1 VALGTFVLTAAL
13 YVAIPKGFF
22 PTQDTGV
29 IQGITEAPESISFR
43 AMSERQQALAQEILK
58 DPDVD
63 SLSSFIGVDG
73 INTTLNSGRILI
85 NLKAHAQR
93 KTDIVGVIRRLKE
106 TTARVGGITLYMQ
119 PVQDLTIDVM
129 ISRNQYQFIVQDANP
144 AELSEWVPRIMD
156 KLEGLPQLA
165 DVATDLSARGLSAYI
180 DIDRDTAGRFG
191 ITPAT
196 IDNALY
202 DAFGQRI
209 VSTIF
214 TNTNQKRVIL
224 EADPQ
229 LKASLDSL
237 STIYLPSSTGGGQ
250 VPLNVV
256 ARVREETAPL
266 QIGHLGQFPAATVSF
281 NLAPGYSLGEAVT
294 AIKQAQAEL
303 GVPQSV
309 ITNFQGAALAFQSSL
324 TNELLLILA
333 AIVTVYIVLG
343 VLYESF
349 IHPLTILST
358 LPSAGIGALL
368 ALMIAGDDLTIIAII
383 GIILLI
389 GIVKKNAIMMI
400 DFALDEQRHKGKS
413 PREAIYQACLLRFRP
428 ILMTT
433 MAAMLGA
440 LPLMVGTG
448 VGSELRHPLGVAIVG
463 GLLVSQVLTL
473 FTTPVIYL
481 WFDRLA
487 ARLSGEAGQSGAAP
501 EGAVP

>member
-1 VALGTFVLTAAL
+1 
-13 YVAIPKGFF
+13 
-22 PTQDTGV
+22 
-29 IQGITEAPESISFR
+29 
-43 AMSERQQALAQEILK
+43 
-58 DPDVD
+58 
-63 SLSSFIGVDG
+63 
-73 INTTLNSGRILI
+73 
-85 NLKAHAQR
+85 
-93 KTDIVGVIRRLKE
+93 
-106 TTARVGGITLYMQ
+106 
-119 PVQDLTIDVM
+119 
-129 ISRNQYQFIVQDANP
+129 
-144 AELSEWVPRIMD
+144 
-156 KLEGLPQLA
+156 
-165 DVATDLSARGLSAYI
+165 
-180 DIDRDTAGRFG
+180 
-191 ITPAT
+191 
-196 IDNALY
+196 
-202 DAFGQRI
+202 
-209 VSTIF
+209 
-214 TNTNQKRVIL
+214 VIL

-237 STIYLPSSTGGGQ
+237 NTIYLPSSTGGGQ

-256 ARVREETAPL
+256 ARVHEETAPL
-266 QIGHLGQFPAATVSF
+266 QIGHLGQFPATTVSF

-303 GVPQSV
+303 GVPASV
-309 ITNFQGAALAFQSSL
+309 ITNFQGAALAFQASL
-324 TNELLLILA
+324 TNQLLLILA

-400 DFALDEQRHKGKS
+400 DFALDEQRNKGRS
-413 PREAIYQACLLRFRP
+413 PREAIYQASLLRFRP

-440 LPLMVGTG
+440 LPLMLGTG
-448 VGSELRHPLGVAIVG
+448 VGSELRHPLGIAIVG

-487 ARLSGEAGQSGAAP
+487 ARLTGAAGQSRAAP
-501 EGAVP
+501 EGASP